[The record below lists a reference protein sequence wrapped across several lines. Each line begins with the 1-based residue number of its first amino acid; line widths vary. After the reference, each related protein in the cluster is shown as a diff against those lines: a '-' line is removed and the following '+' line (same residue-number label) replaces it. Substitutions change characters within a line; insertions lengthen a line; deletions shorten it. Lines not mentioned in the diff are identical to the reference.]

1 MKSRFDNPRAFAP
14 FFDTYAR
21 ITGVRAVGGTTR
33 TVDGTFSI
41 CFLDDGYADTVAED
55 ATASNVREA
64 TIYVARKAPKE
75 DDERKELVV
84 WNDETP
90 PKRGDQVHVL
100 NGGTFRVVDVD
111 ATDKLQYTLTV
122 REVAAA

>member
-33 TVDGTFSI
+33 TVDGTFAV
-41 CFLDDGYADTVAED
+41 CYLDDGYADTIADE
-55 ATASNVREA
+55 ATASAVREA
-64 TIYVARKAPKE
+64 TIYVKRKGA
-75 DDERKELVV
+75 DA
-84 WNDETP
+84 WSDETP
-90 PKRGDQVHVL
+90 PKRGDMVHVL
-100 NGGTFRVVDVD
+100 NGGTYRVTDVN
-111 ATDKLQYTLTV
+111 ATDAERYTIKA